1 MQTLKGEAAL
11 KQVSHKVGVQVQV
24 GVNHKE
30 EILKASSKGQ
40 APREEAHRLR
50 NSEEALKVEVQN
62 NKVAAEV
69 KVTIP
74 KVDAKPKVPK

>member
-1 MQTLKGEAAL
+1 M
-11 KQVSHKVGVQVQV
+11 
-24 GVNHKE
+24 NHKE

-40 APREEAHRLR
+40 APREEVQRLR
-50 NSEEALKVEVQN
+50 NSEEALKVEVQ

-74 KVDAKPKVPK
+74 KVDAKPKVPR

>member
-1 MQTLKGEAAL
+1 MQL
-11 KQVSHKVGVQVQV
+11 

>member
-1 MQTLKGEAAL
+1 M
-11 KQVSHKVGVQVQV
+11 SHKVGVQVQL

-40 APREEAHRLR
+40 APREEVHRLR

-74 KVDAKPKVPK
+74 KVDAKPKVPR

>member
-1 MQTLKGEAAL
+1 M
-11 KQVSHKVGVQVQV
+11 GVQVQL

-30 EILKASSKGQ
+30 EILKASSKGK

-50 NSEEALKVEVQN
+50 ELVVKN

-69 KVTIP
+69 KMTIP
-74 KVDAKPKVPK
+74 KVDAKAKVPR

>member
-11 KQVSHKVGVQVQV
+11 KQVSHKVQVQL

-50 NSEEALKVEVQN
+50 NSEEALKMEVKN

-74 KVDAKPKVPK
+74 KVDAKPKVPR

>member
-1 MQTLKGEAAL
+1 MQALKGEAAL

-40 APREEAHRLR
+40 APREEAQRLR
-50 NSEEALKVEVQN
+50 NSEEALKMEGKNNKVEVQN
-62 NKVAAEV
+62 NKVEV
-69 KVTIP
+69 
-74 KVDAKPKVPK
+74 